1 MKEKGDKRL
10 KDYFLVPP
18 MFCQN
23 KKDGAKEVQLIL
35 CVCRSI
41 VDVL

>member
-23 KKDGAKEVQLIL
+23 KKNM
-35 CVCRSI
+35 
-41 VDVL
+41 VLRRFN